1 MLSSVPHITPRVAL
15 SVSHTQ
21 QFFAQGF
28 TKVENLIPPSLLSAA
43 LRVVNFWMGQ
53 HPLPKPSLVGTVDLT
68 GAILSD
74 PTLLELLYDSP
85 LIDILQTLLGTLFS
99 FPCPSLLYVLYV
111 LSCPLSS
118 PLLLPLIPPVPL
130 FRLLSACVGIGNLS
144 PVTECAIS
152 LRFPQLTGHTQD
164 SSSSSSSAKRQEL
177 GGRR

>member
-99 FPCPSLLYVLYV
+99 FPCPSLLSV

-118 PLLLPLIPPVPL
+118 PLCCAAASHPTCAS
-130 FRLLSACVGIGNLS
+130 LSVAICV
-144 PVTECAIS
+144 
-152 LRFPQLTGHTQD
+152 
-164 SSSSSSSAKRQEL
+164 
-177 GGRR
+177 RRDW